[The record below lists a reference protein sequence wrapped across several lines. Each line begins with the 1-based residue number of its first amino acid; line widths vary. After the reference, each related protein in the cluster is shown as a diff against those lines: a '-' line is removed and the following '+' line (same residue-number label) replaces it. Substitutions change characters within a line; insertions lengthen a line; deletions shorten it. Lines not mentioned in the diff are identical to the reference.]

1 MREISI
7 GKTVV
12 GDGSTTT
19 VYTIPTGY
27 YAKWN
32 LAYLF
37 NATGN
42 TKTVTMS
49 WYDASASTTYDILN
63 GYSLSSKD
71 FLKFDGGAYI
81 VLEEGDQVT
90 FAPESGATFTILTTF
105 ELIGSQ
111 RA

>member
-1 MREISI
+1 MREITI
-7 GKTVV
+7 GKSLT
-12 GDGSTTT
+12 GGSTTT

-27 YAKWN
+27 YALWN

-37 NATGN
+37 NSTGS

-49 WYDASASTTYDILN
+49 WYDASEDATYDILHD
-63 GYSLSSKD
+63 YSLSSKD

-90 FAPESGATFTILTTF
+90 CAPESGATFTILATF
-105 ELIGSQ
+105 ELNGSQ
-111 RA
+111 RS